1 MAKELKGRRFAM
13 VATDRFEQSELT
25 EPREAL
31 KRAGAVVDIVRQRP
45 VISKA
50 CSTTKRGNGGGR
62 SHGRGGGVGRV
73 CWTSSAGGRQPG
85 GAAF

>member
-50 CSTTKRGNGGGR
+50 CSTTKKGKRWR
-62 SHGRGGGVGRV
+62 SLTWSRRW
-73 CWTSSAGGRQPG
+73 CRKSMLD
-85 GAAF
+85 